1 MNRVLPWQRASAPIG
16 VQIEGIIDRYHSR
29 WADRSTELISA
40 AYQVASAAHEGQR
53 RKSGEPYIL
62 HPVAVASVVAEM
74 GLDDVSIAAAL
85 LHDAV
90 EDTSIEIAD
99 IEVEF
104 GADVAGIVDGVT
116 KLDRVRFDTK
126 EDQQAATMR
135 KMLVAMARDLRVLLV
150 KLADRLHNM
159 RTLGA
164 LKPDKQE
171 RIARETLDIYAPL
184 ANRLGMQEVKNELED
199 LSFASLYP
207 KRYAEIDR
215 LVAERGPEQDR
226 FVDVVLEEVRSQLA
240 TMKIDASVTGRQK
253 HLWSLYEKMVV
264 KGRSFDDIFDLVGI
278 RVVVPSIRDAYAA
291 LGSIHATWKPVSG
304 RFKDYIAMPKFNL
317 YQSLHTT
324 VVGPGGTS
332 VEVQI
337 RTDDM
342 HNRAEYGVAAHW
354 RYKDRVEAS
363 GEDMPW
369 LSRIVDWQEETAD
382 PDEFMR
388 SLKTDLDQGEV
399 YAFTPKGDVITLGA
413 GSTPIDFAYAVHTD
427 VGHATIGARV
437 DGRLAPLGRRLESGD
452 TVEIVTSKAEGS
464 GPSRDWLE
472 MVASAKARTHIRSW
486 FARSEREDMVES
498 GRDLVLDALREEG
511 LPVGSIIDSDAMG
524 HVAEQLNHSDVDKLY
539 TAVVGGHVAARTVA
553 QRMAAHLRGEEVE
566 GRLPARPLQRRGS
579 RKRREAGVHV
589 DGLDDVLVRL
599 ARCCNPLPGDEI
611 LGFATRGRGVSVHR
625 DDCTNAVELSAASG
639 SRVVDVDWDRGYEGS
654 FLISVEVRGLDRDR
668 LLSDVV
674 SVLADHRVSITTC
687 QAYTGED
694 QISVMQFD
702 LELGDPG
709 LLDSLLATV
718 RRVRSVFD
726 AYRVVPGRVVS

>member
-1 MNRVLPWQRASAPIG
+1 M
-16 VQIEGIIDRYHSR
+16 QIEGIIDRYHAR
-29 WADRSTELISA
+29 WADRSTDLILA
-40 AYQVASAAHEGQR
+40 AYKVADVAHEGQR

-90 EDTSIEIAD
+90 EDTSIEIGD
-99 IEVEF
+99 IEAEF
-104 GADVAGIVDGVT
+104 GEDVAGIVDGVT

-135 KMLVAMARDLRVLLV
+135 KMLVAMARDLRVLLI

-164 LKPDKQE
+164 LEIDKQE

-184 ANRLGMQEVKNELED
+184 AHRLGMQEVKNELED

-215 LVAERGPEQDR
+215 LVAERGPAQDR

-240 TMKIDASVTGRQK
+240 TMKIEATVTGRQK

-342 HNRAEYGVAAHW
+342 HHRAEYGVAAHW

-369 LSRIVDWQEETAD
+369 LSRIVDWHEETGD

-437 DGRLAPLGRRLESGD
+437 DGRLAPLGRRLESGNI
-452 TVEIVTSKAEGS
+452 VEIVTSKAEGS

-472 MVASAKARTHIRSW
+472 MAASAKARTHIRSW

-498 GRDLVLDALREEG
+498 GRDLVLDALRDAG
-511 LPVGSIIDSDAMG
+511 LPVGSIIDSDAMVY
-524 HVAEQLNHSDVDKLY
+524 VAEQLNHSDLDKLY
-539 TAVVGGHVAARTVA
+539 AAVVGGHVAARTVA

-566 GRLPARPLQRRGS
+566 ERLPARPLQRRGS

-639 SRVVDVDWDRGYEGS
+639 SRVVDVDWDGGYEGS

-687 QAYTGED
+687 QAYTSED